1 LDKETPLI
9 KETQHIGENVLFPSH
24 W

>member
-1 LDKETPLI
+1 MV
-9 KETQHIGENVLFPSH
+9 IGENVLFCISCI